1 MVSIERLESPLHVG
15 DLGPVPPV
23 RQVDEIV
30 LAGAAQSVQPA
41 VRRPGLLQY
50 SLLWR
55 ECVRKENLVYRKRRD
70 DCLPVLTLL
79 VRLRHEILAGA
90 AGRPQL
96 VLGPDAA
103 AVVAHPL
110 HPVLPAGQ
118 IIMWYTADIL
128 RSFIS
133 MLLLQT

>member
-1 MVSIERLESPLHVG
+1 M
-15 DLGPVPPV
+15 
-23 RQVDEIV
+23 
-30 LAGAAQSVQPA
+30 
-41 VRRPGLLQY
+41 
-50 SLLWR
+50 
-55 ECVRKENLVYRKRRD
+55 YRKRRD

-110 HPVLPAGQ
+110 HPVFSEKQDDVRREAERQQFKSVLVTRQ
-118 IIMWYTADIL
+118 L
-128 RSFIS
+128 
-133 MLLLQT
+133 